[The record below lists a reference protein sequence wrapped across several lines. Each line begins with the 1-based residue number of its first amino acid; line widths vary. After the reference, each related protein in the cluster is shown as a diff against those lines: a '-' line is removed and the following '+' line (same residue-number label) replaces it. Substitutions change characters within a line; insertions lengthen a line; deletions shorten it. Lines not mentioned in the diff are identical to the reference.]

1 MKKNKIPLWLFG
13 GVLFFMSSCLGNDGT
28 ELEEWSLSN
37 CQIST
42 FSMSC
47 DSISGLS
54 AVKFTIDQ
62 INGLIFNKDSLP
74 YGTNVNFKVI
84 CTVTYAIGAITSV
97 EVHQKA
103 IDKKE
108 YWNGTDSLDFSDEV
122 IFYIISYNGKEA
134 KSYTAKLNVHQ
145 QNPNLMEWSRDASP
159 LPVSGA
165 TDRKVILYGDSYRMY
180 ARGANSY
187 ELYQSPVPDANN
199 WTRAPLTGL
208 PDKTAFTLSQMTEY
222 EGNLYLPSPDGAL
235 YRSADGQDWTKMDD
249 APEIAA
255 LLGAVGEGTELGRP
269 SALATIIRDD
279 GKWLFAAMNVSGQ
292 WQQGTETP
300 GVFPVAGFASNSY
313 KQMYYSHLTV
323 VAGKDRHGAL
333 SNRCWDTMDGL
344 AWICLTGS
352 GKDYFAQRE
361 GPMLADYDGKLYLT
375 GGIDAS
381 NQGLSD
387 IYTSADK
394 GVTWSLAD
402 SLTFLP
408 ETYKGRGFASILVNK
423 DNFMLL
429 FGGKERSEANMLD
442 ELWRGR
448 INRLGYKD

>member
-13 GVLFFMSSCLGNDGT
+13 GLLFLLSSCLGNDGA
-28 ELEEWSLSN
+28 ELEEWNLSN

-42 FSMSC
+42 FSLSC

-54 AVKFTIDQ
+54 DVKFTIDQ

-74 YGTNVNFKVI
+74 YGTNINFKVI
-84 CTVTYAIGAITSV
+84 CTLTYALGSITSV

-108 YWNGTDSLDFSDEV
+108 YWNGSDSLDFTGEV
-122 IFYIISYNGKEA
+122 VFYIISYNGKEA

-145 QNPNLMEWSRDASP
+145 QNPDLLEWSKDAIS
-159 LPVSGA
+159 LPVNGA
-165 TDRKVILYGDSYRMY
+165 SDRKVILYADSYRMY
-180 ARGANSY
+180 TKTANGY

-199 WTRAPLTGL
+199 WTKAPLTGL
-208 PDKTAFTLSQMTEY
+208 PDKTTYTLLQITKY
-222 EGNLYLPSPDGAL
+222 EGNLYLPSTDGAL
-235 YRSADGQDWTKMDD
+235 YRSANGQDWTRVED

-255 LLGAVGEGTELGRP
+255 LPGVVVEGTELRRP
-269 SALATIIRDD
+269 SALAAIIRD
-279 GKWLFAAMNVSGQ
+279 GGAWLFATMDVSGQ
-292 WQQGTETP
+292 WMKGTEIP
-300 GVFPVAGFASNSY
+300 DGFPVTGFASNSY

-333 SNRCWDTMDGL
+333 SNKSWDTMDGL

-352 GKDYFAQRE
+352 EKNYFTQRE
-361 GPMLADYDGKLYLT
+361 GPMLADYDDKLYLT

-381 NQGLSD
+381 NQGLKD

-394 GVTWSLAD
+394 GVTWALAD

-408 ETYKGRGFASILVNK
+408 ETYQGRGFASMLVDK
-423 DNFMLL
+423 DNFVLL
-429 FGGKERSEANMLD
+429 FGGKERNEANMSD